1 MYEAPGGGAP
11 DAGGGPSVVAD
22 GPAPAG
28 DQDRV
33 GTISR
38 TLVAISAGIGA

>member
-1 MYEAPGGGAP
+1 MYGSWRRCTGCRA
-11 DAGGGPSVVAD
+11 GPSVVAD
-22 GPAPAG
+22 GPDPAW

-38 TLVAISAGIGA
+38 TLAAISAGIGA